1 VRRRPEPSTPAW
13 LALAA
18 LLVVVTP
25 FLLHETRGT
34 TFWFDEWE
42 WVLGRRGWDAG
53 TFLEPHNDHL
63 SLVPVAIYKL
73 LFETA
78 GLTDYAPYRVIVT
91 AGHLLCVVLVF
102 VYAGRRIGSVAALLP
117 AALILLLGP
126 GWQNF
131 LWPFQIAWLIALAAG
146 VGALLML
153 DRGDRRGD
161 AAACALLALA
171 VLSSG
176 LGVVIAAGVIVELVW
191 GRRDWRPAWIAAAPL
206 ALYAVWWL
214 GYHDTGFVR
223 HNVVLAPGFAA
234 DAAGAALSGL
244 AGLYQTPPTGG
255 SETTLGWG
263 RPLAVA
269 AAAVVVWRLAA
280 LRPVPPRALA
290 LLTILVGFWLL
301 TGVQRAQFGLPD
313 SSRYVYVG
321 ALFLLLLA
329 VELMRGVAV
338 SRGVALLVAG
348 AAALVIVANVGD
360 LRDGGRYLRAQAP
373 PTRAS
378 LGAIEIGGPAVPAG
392 FVASGLPGFPFVIV
406 EAGEYRDAVRELGS
420 PAASPAEIAAAPE
433 DARRVADA
441 ELVRIHDVAPRP
453 GAARPA
459 RGDPPV
465 VDDVRGGRV
474 VAAGGC
480 VRFRPAGAG
489 PADAAPELQ
498 LTLPAAGLLLDAQQG
513 TAMIAVRRFAAGF
526 PEQPH
531 GHVDAAGTA
540 TLRIPPDRSPQPW
553 HVRVA
558 PEARFAACALR

>member
-1 VRRRPEPSTPAW
+1 VRRRLEPSTAAW

-18 LLVVVTP
+18 LLAAVTP

-42 WVLGRRGWDAG
+42 WVVGRRGGDAR

-63 SLVPVAIYKL
+63 SLLPVAIYKL
-73 LFETA
+73 LFATA
-78 GLTDYAPYRVIVT
+78 GLTDYAPYRVVVT

-102 VYAGRRIGSVAALLP
+102 AYASRRVGSFGALVP
-117 AALILLLGP
+117 AALMLLLGP

-131 LWPFQIAWLIALAAG
+131 LWPFQIGWLISLAAG
-146 VGALLML
+146 LGALLML
-153 DRGDRRGD
+153 DRDDRRGD

-176 LGVVIAAGVIVELVW
+176 LGLVIAAGAGVEVLW
-191 GRRDWRPAWIAAAPL
+191 ARRDWRPAWIAAAPL
-206 ALYAVWWL
+206 ALYAAWWL
-214 GYHDTGFVR
+214 AYRDTDLIR

-234 DAAGAALSGL
+234 DAAGAAVSALV
-244 AGLYQTPPTGG
+244 GLYQTPPTGG

-269 AAAVVVWRLAA
+269 AGALVIWRLIA
-280 LRPVPPRALA
+280 LGRISARVLGLLA
-290 LLTILVGFWLL
+290 ILLAFWLL

-321 ALFLLLLA
+321 CLFLLLLV
-329 VELMRGVAV
+329 VELMRGVAIP
-338 SRGVALLVAG
+338 RRVAPLVATVAG
-348 AAALVIVANVGD
+348 IVLVANVGD

-378 LGAIEIGGPAVPAG
+378 LGAIDIGGPSVPAD
-392 FVASGLPGFPFVIV
+392 FVVSGLPGYPFVV
-406 EAGEYRDAVRELGS
+406 VTAGEYRDAVGELGS
-420 PAASPAEIAAAPE
+420 PAASPDEIAAAPE

-441 ELVRIHDVAPRP
+441 ELVRIHGVAPRP
-453 GAARPA
+453 GPAEPA
-459 RGDPPV
+459 RGGPPV
-465 VDDVRGGRV
+465 VDGVSGGTV
-474 VAAGGC
+474 MAARGC

-489 PADAAPELQ
+489 APDAARELR
-498 LTLPAAGLLLDAQQG
+498 LTVAAAGLSLDAERG
-513 TAMIAVRRFAAGF
+513 SATIAVRRFAEGF
-526 PEQPH
+526 PEQPQ
-531 GHVDAAGTA
+531 GRVDAVGAA
-540 TLRIPPDRSPQPW
+540 TLRIAPDRSPRPW

-558 PEARFAACALR
+558 PEAQFVACVLH